1 MWVVPSKSTPG
12 LLFWWVLGGYF
23 QARFGSAKPC
33 SVTRR
38 ALMTHQILKEVSV
51 GAVEPYISP
60 GPSSRMDEYL
70 IPQRRAPL
78 KGTITHPA
86 VGLGG
91 EGGNYSGGWGKA
103 GSVCECVEG
112 GRSSGK
118 WEQKCF
124 ICSVCVLFG
133 LFQEAAEAGPG
144 PGPSGG
150 AGPGWTGPLQGPEGR
165 GFASPSCSATASVLL
180 KRRSK

>member
-12 LLFWWVLGGYF
+12 LLFWRVLGGYF

-91 EGGNYSGGWGKA
+91 RGAITQEA
-103 GSVCECVEG
+103 GAKQG
-112 GRSSGK
+112 
-118 WEQKCF
+118 
-124 ICSVCVLFG
+124 VCVSVWRG
-133 LFQEAAEAGPG
+133 VVHQV
-144 PGPSGG
+144 SGNK
-150 AGPGWTGPLQGPEGR
+150 
-165 GFASPSCSATASVLL
+165 SVLFVLCVFYLVYSRKLL
-180 KRRSK
+180 KLVLVQDHQEVLVQGGLDPFRAQKDVGSLPRAAAPQLPCF